1 MKIQYL
7 PHTADIRMKIKAST
21 LQELFIAGTIGMNN
35 ILKEGFCDQNNQLEQ
50 KAKIE
55 IQSSDYTCLLID
67 FLSEVLSLSY
77 AEKAIFC
84 KAHILNFSRYK
95 IIAEIF
101 GSSIDHFEEEI
112 KAVTYHEANVKKND
126 SNQWETCIIFDI

>member
-7 PHTADIRMKIKAST
+7 PHTADIRMKIEAST
-21 LQELFIAGTIGMNN
+21 LQELFIAGIKGMNN
-35 ILKEGFCDQNNQLEQ
+35 ILREGFCDQNNQLEQ
-50 KAKIE
+50 KARIE

-77 AEKAIFC
+77 IEKAIFC
-84 KAHILNFSRYK
+84 KVHILKFSKYK
-95 IIAEIF
+95 ILAEVL
-101 GSSIDHFEEEI
+101 GNPIDHFEEEI
-112 KAVTYHEANVKKND
+112 KAVTYHEANVQKND